1 LTFQYVNDVFFELTG
16 HPRVP
21 FNEISWDRIVVE
33 EDMAKVRNAYST
45 ATGSGNSTEPI
56 QLKLK
61 KTWRDQEGNSSE
73 VWVQGSSCSDL
84 DKNGS
89 TISERLVLLLIEIVL
104 TFARCHG
111 NPV

>member
-21 FNEISWDRIVVE
+21 FNQISWDKIVVE
-33 EDMAKVRNAYST
+33 EDMTKVRHAYSIP
-45 ATGSGNSTEPI
+45 AGSSNSTEPV

-73 VWVQGSSCSDL
+73 VWVQGSSYSEL
-84 DKNGS
+84 DENGS
-89 TISERLVLLLIEIVL
+89 TISERLVFLL
-104 TFARCHG
+104 TRSGTNYC
-111 NPV
+111 